1 MPTRILNAGNVR
13 ALLPMPECIDL
24 MERTLRTLARGGAV
38 LPLRT
43 VMRLPG
49 GRGVFGTM
57 PAWLSEPAALGLK
70 AIAVFPGNHGT
81 GLDSHQGLVLL
92 FDPERGTPLAI
103 LDASSIT
110 GIRTAAVSGAATRA
124 LAREDASDL
133 AILGS
138 GVQARTHLDAMR
150 SVRPLGRIRAWS
162 PSRERLGRF
171 ADWARTARGVE
182 VEVAPD
188 ARTAVLGAGI
198 VCTVSASPTPI
209 LEGAWL
215 SPGAHVNAVGA
226 SLPGARE
233 LDTGAVARSRLFVD
247 RRESALS
254 EAGDFLLARDEGA
267 VGDDHLAGE
276 LGEVFAGQVVGR
288 EGPLQITLFK
298 SLGLAVEDL
307 AAASHVLRAAEAAGI
322 GEVVDFA
329 DGAT

>member
-1 MPTRILNAGNVR
+1 MPTRILTAGQVR
-13 ALLPMPECIDL
+13 SLLPMPACIDL
-24 MERTLRTLARGGAV
+24 MERTLRTLALGGAV

-43 VMRLPG
+43 VLRLPG

-70 AIAVFPGNHGT
+70 AIAVFPGNQGT

-110 GIRTAAVSGAATRA
+110 AIRTAAVSGAATRA
-124 LAREDASDL
+124 LAREEASHL

-150 SVRPLGRIRAWS
+150 SVRTLGRVRVWS
-162 PSRERLGRF
+162 PSRERLDRF
-171 ADWARTARGVE
+171 VAWARATHGLAVE
-182 VEVAPD
+182 AATD
-188 ARTAVLGAGI
+188 ARTAVQGADV
-198 VCTVSASPTPI
+198 VCTVSASPTPV

-215 SPGAHVNAVGA
+215 APGAHLNAVGA

-233 LDTGAVARSRLFVD
+233 LDTWAVARSRLFVD

-254 EAGDFLLARDEGA
+254 EAGDFLLARSEGA
-267 VGDDHLAGE
+267 IGDDHIVGE
-276 LGEVFAGQVVGR
+276 IGEVFAGQIAGR
-288 EGPLQITLFK
+288 EDPRQITLFK

-307 AAASHVLRAAEAAGI
+307 AAGSYVLRAAEAAGI
-322 GEVVDFA
+322 GTVVDF
-329 DGAT
+329 DGAA